1 MRNQILSELVICSET
16 VICSKPFDRN
26 FNILSMPNDIKQL
39 VKAVKNK
46 DTKKLKAN
54 PIFIIQLIFSS
65 VLLAFCLI
73 ALFTRRFKDNETIL
87 WSVITGILGTYAPT
101 SHINEPKPAALPPVP
116 NLNTR
121 EKSEDYGSV
130 DYYSV

>member
-1 MRNQILSELVICSET
+1 
-16 VICSKPFDRN
+16 
-26 FNILSMPNDIKQL
+26 MPASDIKQL
-39 VKAVKNK
+39 VKAVKDK

-65 VLLAFCLI
+65 VLMAFCLI

-101 SHINEPKPAALPPVP
+101 SHINDPKPPAGINTSIPPVP
-116 NLNTR
+116 MLGMR
-121 EKSEDYGSV
+121 EKEEEYDESV
-130 DYYSV
+130 DYYSA

>member
-1 MRNQILSELVICSET
+1 
-16 VICSKPFDRN
+16 
-26 FNILSMPNDIKQL
+26 MPNDIKQL
-39 VKAVKNK
+39 VKAVKEK

-65 VLLAFCLI
+65 VLMVFCLI
-73 ALFTRRFKDNETIL
+73 ALFARRFRDNETIL

-101 SHINEPKPAALPPVP
+101 SHINEPKQPQSPPSSSSTDTSIPTMP
-116 NLNTR
+116 NLNMR
-121 EKSEDYGSV
+121 EMEDNSV